1 VPPQAPRR
9 PPKRVLV
16 ALAAV
21 VVALFAGGMI
31 YGAVR
36 GEDRPCGKQQPLKSR
51 PGMLG
56 QTEYLCPDGRTVTD

>member
-1 VPPQAPRR
+1 MPPPPTKR

-21 VVALFAGGMI
+21 VLALFAAGMI
-31 YGAVR
+31 YGAVK
-36 GEDRPCGKQQPLKSR
+36 GEDRPCGDEQPLKSR

-56 QTEYLCPDGRTVTD
+56 QTQYLCPDGRTVID